1 LSSKSDII
9 LIKYGGNAMKNP
21 ALQQDVIHAIANLH
35 KSGKQVVLVHGGGPE
50 IERLLKLAGVESEFV
65 AGQRKTTAEAMV
77 YVQMAL
83 RGEVNGTL
91 VRLFNNAGVNA
102 VGVSGKDGMMAVA
115 EKRIQH
121 VNLDGSVKTVDLGF
135 VGNII
140 QINPLLIQ
148 TILNSGFLP
157 VIAPVAMGLDGN
169 DYNINADTF
178 AGKMAAALKTDVYI
192 SLSDVD
198 GLYKNYPDPESRI
211 SALTL
216 EDLKKFLVESASGGM
231 IPKLE
236 SIAEALEGGVRE
248 AHILNGT
255 KPEALKAQLSGNS
268 ESGTKIF
275 K

>member
-1 LSSKSDII
+1 MSSKSDII

>member
-1 LSSKSDII
+1 
-9 LIKYGGNAMKNP
+9 MKNP
-21 ALQQDVIHAIANLH
+21 ALQQDVIHAISNMH
-35 KSGKQVVLVHGGGPE
+35 KSGKRVVLVHGGGPE

-91 VRLFNNAGVNA
+91 VRLFNKTGIKA
-102 VGVSGKDGMMAVA
+102 VGISGKDGMMAIA

-121 VNLDGSVKTVDLGF
+121 ANSDGSVKTVDLGF

-148 TILNSGFLP
+148 LMLDSGFLP
-157 VIAPVAMGLDGN
+157 VVAPVAMGLDGN

-178 AGKMAAALKTDVYI
+178 AGKLAAALHADVYI

-198 GLYKNYPDPESRI
+198 GLYKNFPDPESRI
-211 SALTL
+211 SALSL
-216 EDLKKFLVESASGGM
+216 DELKVFLAQSASGGM

-236 SIAEALEGGVRE
+236 SIAEAIEGGVRE
-248 AHILNGT
+248 AHIFNGT
-255 KPEALKAQLSGNS
+255 KPEALEAQLSGNS